1 LPSKD
6 SQHTYSIDTD
16 PLNPDSDNDGVPDG
30 VEIYGLTPYGFVTDP
45 NNPDTDGDGV
55 IDGLDPT
62 PLGVSDANGDGIADE
77 WVAFWTNQVALWDFD
92 PAMIAALL
100 DPDGD
105 ADGDGISNRAE
116 YQQGSVPIVT
126 NGHYDV
132 RIVPSPLVVTAAPNA
147 MITAA
152 FDVADLSW
160 QPGTGTLMRLS
171 QPWAGRP
178 ELQFANYRLAFDSS
192 GQTRWC
198 ARFGVRVPCVLLINT
213 TNLAG
218 NIIYCD
224 TLRVTA
230 GGVTTM
236 CDVAVYVSPG
246 AQPNRAPYGLTLS
259 MPTNGTRLANVA
271 GQRRIWTAA
280 HDDDGDALTYNVHC
294 GWSGAE
300 RPALMREEVSAT
312 NVLAIG
318 VEDDLADR
326 LSSNRVYQ
334 WQVEA
339 RDSRG
344 AQYWSP
350 VWTFRTPVADADG
363 DGLLDDDEELLGTDK
378 HNPDSDGD
386 GVSDGEEYYRGA
398 NPLNRFDRPV
408 QIDPRPLP
416 RATLT
421 YAYNGAL
428 CAMYGAPG
436 YVWSQAGGGLPRG
449 LAITTAGI
457 VTGMPAAAGTYT
469 FRVRARDQR
478 SDSTETNLT
487 LQVEERGTGP
497 AGVIGHGV
505 LGHGR
510 IGD

>member
-1 LPSKD
+1 VL
-6 SQHTYSIDTD
+6 
-16 PLNPDSDNDGVPDG
+16 
-30 VEIYGLTPYGFVTDP
+30 
-45 NNPDTDGDGV
+45 
-55 IDGLDPT
+55 DGLDPN

-100 DPDGD
+100 DPDAD

-152 FDVADLSW
+152 FDVVDLSW

-178 ELQFANYRLAFDSS
+178 ELQSANYRLPLDSS

-213 TNLAG
+213 TNLAD
-218 NIIYCD
+218 NTIYRD

-230 GGVTTM
+230 GGVTAV
-236 CDVAVYVSPG
+236 CDVAVHVSPG
-246 AQPNRAPYGLTLS
+246 EQPNRAPYGLTLS
-259 MPTNGTRLANVA
+259 MPTNGTQLANVLN
-271 GQRRIWTAA
+271 QRLIWTAA

-300 RPALMREEVSAT
+300 RPALMREEVSTT

-334 WQVEA
+334 WQIEA
-339 RDSRG
+339 RDSHG

-363 DGLLDDDEELLGTDK
+363 DGLLDDDEDLLGTDK

-421 YAYNGAL
+421 YAYYGEL
-428 CAMYGAPG
+428 CAVYGAPG

-449 LAITTAGI
+449 LAITPAGI

-478 SDSTETNLT
+478 SDSTETNVT